1 MKNRPVI
8 YTVIVGLFAS
18 LFFAIGPLTSPA
30 HAALTCA
37 QGGTCAVGDTGPG
50 GGTVYYVDATGFP
63 CGPTFSNTGSPT
75 GGLCYYLE
83 VAPSTWYQP
92 GGDPSGLKMTAIR
105 RDSVPITGITPDTT
119 PNLTRGGIGLGYK
132 NTVAFETF
140 VNDITVGAGLVRSRT
155 IGGKSDW
162 YIGTSAESNL
172 LCQWAKNKTQDVTS
186 VCGGGAV
193 ARGNLDTSYYYW
205 TSSEN
210 QSGINYFDYLVA
222 FGAGSLNTPDQF
234 TDTGVFIRPI
244 RAFGLVSAP
253 AFTLSKSTETAQ
265 VGTAISGYAI
275 TSTGG
280 AVASYSISPDIS
292 ATPANGVS
300 FNTSTGLISGTPTAA
315 APAVTYTITGTN
327 ASGSA
332 TATYALTVNA
342 ASTSNSVQAAADA
355 AAQVQKD
362 KDTANVLGTLVLAIG
377 SIQQGL
383 AIITRAAINPGK
395 KQVPAI
401 SAKKA
406 KAARVNPK
414 PKPTTKP

>member
-1 MKNRPVI
+1 MVVNRNN
-8 YTVIVGLFAS
+8 
-18 LFFAIGPLTSPA
+18 
-30 HAALTCA
+30 
-37 QGGTCAVGDTGPG
+37 D
-50 GGTVYYVDATGFP
+50 D
-63 CGPTFSNTGSPT
+63 
-75 GGLCYYLE
+75 
-83 VAPSTWYQP
+83 
-92 GGDPSGLKMTAIR
+92 
-105 RDSVPITGITPDTT
+105 VPIPGVTPDTT

-140 VNDITVGAGLVRSRT
+140 VNNNTVGAGLVRSRT

-186 VCGGGAV
+186 VCGAGAIV
-193 ARGNLDTSYYYW
+193 RGNLDTSYYYW

-210 QSGINYFDYLVA
+210 QTGSKYADYLVA
-222 FGAGSLNTPDQF
+222 FLAGSLNTVDQF

-244 RAFGLVSAP
+244 RAFGLLSSP
-253 AFTLSKSTETAQ
+253 SFTLSSTSENKTVKTALT
-265 VGTAISGYAI
+265 GYSIS
-275 TSTGG
+275 SSGG
-280 AVASYSISPDIS
+280 AIDSYSISP
-292 ATPANGVS
+292 
-300 FNTSTGLISGTPTAA
+300 A
-315 APAVTYTITGTN
+315 APAGLTFDTSSGLLTGAPLNVASATTYTITGTN